1 MGEFSKVGVG
11 SGFDVKGVEGSFKVF
26 GKFIEG
32 FFFGINGGV
41 GQMPLLLLIL
51 FRVVMTL
58 ILSVE

>member
-1 MGEFSKVGVG
+1 MG
-11 SGFDVKGVEGSFKVF
+11 SGFDVKGIEGSFKVF